1 MSYPNPI
8 KRRGKI
14 EALTGIKSSL
24 EGIRPV
30 ISLVY
35 LLYVANGRLSRV
47 EYCESTA
54 VGKIIFK
61 SNLLAKISNYLG
73 NADIEN
79 IIKGNPLVVNQYEPL
94 YVAITLLFK
103 LGCLKMEGRVGNAER
118 KGGLRYPK
126 QLYFATN
133 IVMLD
138 LILSRFPHDILSKS
152 LVCWLNNHPADNQD
166 FEETICSFLALC
178 TEYTEFKIRDE
189 QGRAIFFQTEGVYSA
204 LSEGKLDLTINDS
217 KESVG
222 PTRIYKNVIKEK
234 IEPWLFQN
242 NNVLSFTAFDKPT
255 AKELSSIISTT
266 LDINNVSDDSIGNTT
281 DHLLLSDGEWE
292 QKIYFGTPGS
302 GKSWTIKKNY
312 EMTFSDGEYRIDK
325 EKSKRVVRIT
335 FHPDMDY
342 AQFVGCYKPKT
353 YGGGDEKKISYEFTP
368 QAFTE
373 AYVKAWSNTG
383 MYYLVI
389 EEINRGNCAQI
400 FGDLFQLLDR
410 NKDGYS
416 EYPIKA
422 DNDLKDYLVAH
433 LPEDSEGIRDGKLCL
448 PPNLSIIASMNTS
461 DQSLFPMDSAFKRR
475 WSWEY
480 VPIDYENAESGKFE
494 ITIDGESHNW
504 HKFLRAVNEKIK
516 AVTSSEDKQ
525 MGNFFIKQSVD
536 EKEFCDKVMFYL
548 WSEVGKDNYQTT
560 DAIFRYYAEDDKLK
574 EFSFNELYDPSK
586 RAEILKGFI
595 RYIEEEKKQ

>member
-8 KRRGKI
+8 KRRSKI

-54 VGKIIFK
+54 VGKIVLK

-73 NADIEN
+73 NVDIEN

-234 IEPWLFQN
+234 IEPWLLQN

-312 EMTFSDGEYRIDK
+312 EMTFSDGEYKIDK
-325 EKSKRVVRIT
+325 EKSKRVVRTT

-353 YGGGDEKKISYEFTP
+353 YGGSDEKKISYEFTP

-410 NKDGYS
+410 NKEGYS

-433 LPEDSEGIRDGKLCL
+433 LPEDSEGIMDGKLCL

-480 VPIDYENAESGKFE
+480 VPIDYNNVESAKFE
-494 ITIDGESHNW
+494 INIGGEPVNW
-504 HKFLRAVNEKIK
+504 HEFLKKINEKIK
-516 AVTSSEDKQ
+516 KVTSSEDKQ
-525 MGNFFIKQSVD
+525 MGNFFIKQSID

-548 WSEVGKDNYQTT
+548 WSEVGKDNYQTN
-560 DAIFRYYAEDDKLK
+560 DAIFKYYDGDEKEPK
-574 EFSFNELYDPSK
+574 EFSFNELYDAEK
-586 RAEILKGFI
+586 RTAILKGFI
-595 RYIEEEKKQ
+595 RYIKDSEA

>member
-1 MSYPNPI
+1 MSYPNSI
-8 KRRGKI
+8 KRRSKI

-30 ISLVY
+30 VSLVY

-47 EYCESTA
+47 EYCESTEA
-54 VGKIIFK
+54 GKIAFK
-61 SNLLAKISNYLG
+61 SDLLTKISNYLG
-73 NADIEN
+73 DESIEKT
-79 IIKGNPLVVNQYEPL
+79 IKNNPLVLNQYEPL

-103 LGCLKMEGRVGNAER
+103 LGNLKMEGKVGNAER

-126 QLYFATN
+126 QIYFATN
-133 IVMLD
+133 IVILD
-138 LILSRFPHDILSKS
+138 LILERFPHEILSKS
-152 LVCWLNNHPADNQD
+152 LICWLNNQSAENRD
-166 FEETICSFLALC
+166 FEESLSSFLALC
-178 TEYTEFKIRDE
+178 TEFTEFKLRDVQE
-189 QGRAIFFQTEGVYSA
+189 KEIFFQTEGIFSA
-204 LSEGKLDLTINDS
+204 LSEGRDDLTISDS
-217 KESVG
+217 RESVG
-222 PTRIYKNVIKEK
+222 PTRIYRNVIKEK
-234 IEPWLFQN
+234 LEPWLSQT
-242 NNVLSFTAFDKPT
+242 NNVLSFTNYSKPIG
-255 AKELSSIISTT
+255 KELSRILSTT
-266 LDINNVSDDSIGNTT
+266 LDINNVIDDSAGKSAE
-281 DHLLLSDGEWE
+281 HLLLSNGEWE

-302 GKSWTIKKNY
+302 GKSWMIKKNF
-312 EMTFSDGEYRIDK
+312 EMTITDGEYKRDE
-325 EKSKRVVRIT
+325 EKAKRAFRTT
-335 FHPDMDY
+335 FHPDTDY
-342 AQFVGCYKPKT
+342 AQFVGCYKPVK
-353 YGGGDEKKISYEFTP
+353 DKNDSKKIVYEFTP

-373 AYVKAWSNTG
+373 AYIKAWSNTG
-383 MYYLVI
+383 MYYLII

-422 DNDLKDYLVAH
+422 DHDLRDYLVEH